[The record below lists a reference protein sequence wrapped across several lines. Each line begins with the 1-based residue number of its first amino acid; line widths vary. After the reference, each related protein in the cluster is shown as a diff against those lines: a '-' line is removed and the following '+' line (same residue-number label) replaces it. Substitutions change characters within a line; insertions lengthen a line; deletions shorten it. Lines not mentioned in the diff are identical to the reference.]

1 MKQTH
6 QMCELRS
13 SVCVCVLMCVC
24 VCVPARLS
32 RRMPVPLIVSKETYS
47 IAKKT
52 YRNVTCV
59 MGTFLSVPFRAIIKY
74 VKRDLFV

>member
-32 RRMPVPLIVSKETYS
+32 RHVPVPFINGPVPLIMSRETYS

-52 YRNVTCV
+52 YRNVT
-59 MGTFLSVPFRAIIKY
+59 
-74 VKRDLFV
+74 